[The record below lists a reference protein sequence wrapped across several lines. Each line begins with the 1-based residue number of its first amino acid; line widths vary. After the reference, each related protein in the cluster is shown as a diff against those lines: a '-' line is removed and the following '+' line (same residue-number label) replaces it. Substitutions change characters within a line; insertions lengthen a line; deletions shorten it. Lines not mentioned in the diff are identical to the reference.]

1 MRVLIACEQS
11 GTVRRAFRALSHDAY
26 SCDLLPS
33 EDNSPYHIQGDV
45 LNVLHQDWDLII
57 AHPPCT
63 YLSIAGARWLYPKG
77 VRSEARYAQLVEGAD
92 LFNRIL
98 SSSCK
103 RVCIENPRMLVEARA
118 LIARPYDQTIQP
130 WMFGDKVTKTTHL
143 WLKGLSPLE
152 PMIYSM
158 PHDTEVNW
166 SKRKKGSHSGK
177 ARSVTFAGIAQAM
190 ALQWGTKT
198 PVKVRQQTLFEVVA

>member
-1 MRVLIACEQS
+1 VKVLIACEQS
-11 GTVRRAFRALSHDAY
+11 GTVRRAFRAVGHEAY
-26 SCDLLPS
+26 SCDLMPA
-33 EDNSPYHIQGDV
+33 EDQSLYHIQGDV
-45 LNVLHQDWDLII
+45 LDVIDQDWDLVI

-77 VRSEARYAQLVEGAD
+77 VRSEDRYALLVEGAAF
-92 LFNRIL
+92 FNRIL

-103 RVCIENPRMLVEARA
+103 KVCIENPRMLVEARA
-118 LIARPYDQTIQP
+118 LITRPYDQTIQP
-130 WMFGDKVTKTTHL
+130 WMFGDKMTKTTHL
-143 WLKGLSPLE
+143 WLKGLLPLE

-177 ARSVTFAGIAQAM
+177 ARSVTFDGIAHAM
-190 ALQWGTKT
+190 ALQWGTSA
-198 PVKVRQQTLFEVVA
+198 PVKVRQQTLFEMAV